1 MPFTTLL
8 LRWRLAAALVALV
21 TIVTGCLTV
30 ADDEGPILSIE
41 LYWDEDLGSGDSWGT
56 CDSAGVGDMQ
66 WELIDDSGDVV
77 ASSGEAGDK
86 QTCYNAIDVVDPAP
100 GEYSLVIS
108 GFDDDD
114 EELWYVECSEM
125 EVLRF
130 DIAYRCNI
138 EAP

>member
-1 MPFTTLL
+1 MPFTSLL
-8 LRWRLAAALVALV
+8 MRWHLVAALVAVV

-41 LYWDEDLGSGDSWGT
+41 LYWDEDLDSSESWGT
-56 CDSAGVGDMQ
+56 CDSAGVEEMQ
-66 WELIDDSGDVV
+66 WELIDSAGEVV
-77 ASSGEAGDK
+77 ASNDGGEDL
-86 QTCYNAIDVVDPAP
+86 QPCYNAIDVIDPAP

-108 GFDDDD
+108 GFDDAR

>member
-8 LRWRLAAALVALV
+8 LRWRFAAFLVALF
-21 TIVTGCLTV
+21 TVTGCLTV

-41 LYWDEDLGSGDSWGT
+41 LYWDEDLGGDESWGT
-56 CDSAGVGDMQ
+56 CDSAGVEDMQ
-66 WELIDDSGDVV
+66 WELLDASGDVV
-77 ASSGEAGDK
+77 ASNDGSDDV
-86 QTCYNAIDVVDPAP
+86 QPCYNAIDVIDPAP

-108 GFDDDD
+108 GFDDER

-138 EAP
+138 QAP